1 VDEQA
6 ELERRAKAG
15 QELTVGE
22 VAKLVGLSR
31 STIHYKA
38 ERGELT
44 FTKTSEGG
52 WRRID
57 PASVLALLRER
68 RRKYH
73 ETPEEMMESGPVKR
87 AALDALRTRER
98 GEPPPSPE

>member
-1 VDEQA
+1 
-6 ELERRAKAG
+6 
-15 QELTVGE
+15 
-22 VAKLVGLSR
+22 
-31 STIHYKA
+31 
-38 ERGELT
+38 
-44 FTKTSEGG
+44 
-52 WRRID
+52 
-57 PASVLALLRER
+57 VLALLRER